1 MTVDGRVLRIAIGG
15 FHLESSTFSAHRAQ
29 LTDFRIRRGEDLLRQ
44 YEFVVGPDQ
53 IPAVEWVP
61 LVHARAIPGGP
72 VTPDTYEAIRA
83 ELLDRLAAAG
93 DIDGLILDLHGAM
106 SVVGRSDI
114 EAALVA
120 DVREFVGPDLLI
132 AVPMDLHGNV
142 SAALVRSVDILTAH
156 RMAPHEDEW
165 LTRRRAAQTLV
176 HCLRSGVRPV
186 RAWVQVPVL
195 LPGEKTSTRV
205 EPAKSLYG
213 QLAAHTDR
221 PGVLDAAIWVG
232 YAWADEERC
241 CAAIVVTGTD
251 AAVIRAVA
259 EDLARQ
265 YFAARNRF
273 QFVGPVGTFA
283 ECVDEALESSARPF
297 FISDT
302 GDNPTGG
309 GSGDSTYAAAA
320 LLGDPRFT
328 GGRAT
333 AIVAS
338 IFDPKAVAALALHR
352 VGDQVQVTAGAW
364 LDAGPAA
371 PLQLSG
377 TIGARIT
384 DPEGGV
390 IVDVVV
396 RGVHVLI
403 TEKRKP
409 YHHIAD
415 LTRLGLSPHDV
426 DAVVIKIG
434 YLEPDLHV
442 AAAGWR
448 MALTPGGVDQRLEQ
462 LEYRRLTRPISPL
475 DAIESADLTA
485 TVFGARPRS
494 VSE

>member
-1 MTVDGRVLRIAIGG
+1 MTLQSRPLRIAIGG
-15 FHLESSTFSAHRAQ
+15 FHIETSTFSAHRSQ
-29 LTDFRIRRGEDLLRQ
+29 LTDFRILRGADLLRQ
-44 YEFVVGPDQ
+44 YDFVVGPDQ
-53 IPAVEWVP
+53 IPSVQWIP
-61 LVHARAIPGGP
+61 LVHARALPGGP
-72 VTPDTYEAIRA
+72 VTPETYEAIRV
-83 ELLDRLAAAG
+83 ELLDRLVAAG
-93 DIDGLILDLHGAM
+93 EIDGLILDLHGAM

-120 DVREFVGPDLLI
+120 EVREIVGPDLLI

-142 SAALVRSVDILTAH
+142 SAALAQSVDILTAH

-165 LTRRRAAQTLV
+165 LTRRRAAETLV
-176 HCLRSGVRPV
+176 HCLRAGISPV

-221 PGVLDAAIWVG
+221 PGVLDAAVWVG

-241 CAAIVVTGTD
+241 RAAIVVTGTD
-251 AAVIRAVA
+251 VAVVRSIA

-265 YFAARNRF
+265 YFAARDDF

-283 ECVDEALESSARPF
+283 ECVDEALDSSARPF
-297 FISDT
+297 LISDT

-309 GSGDSTYAAAA
+309 GSGDSAYAAAT
-320 LLGDPRFT
+320 LLADPRFFT
-328 GGRAT
+328 GRAT
-333 AIVAS
+333 AIAAS
-338 IFDPKAVAALALHR
+338 IFDPSAIAALAHHR
-352 VGDQVQVTAGAW
+352 IGDQVEVAAGGWLGTA
-364 LDAGPAA
+364 PT
-371 PLQLSG
+371 PLPLSG
-377 TIGARIT
+377 TLATRIQ

-396 RGVHVLI
+396 GGVHVVI

-426 DAVVIKIG
+426 DVVVIKIG
-434 YLEPDLHV
+434 YLEPDLHA

-448 MALTPGGVDQRLEQ
+448 MALTPGGVDQRLAK
-462 LEYRRLTRPISPL
+462 LEYHRLVRPISPL
-475 DAIESADLTA
+475 DVVSSADLTA
-485 TVFGARPRS
+485 TVFGERTNSLPD
-494 VSE
+494 